1 MIRKIFSKCIS
12 RLAQDF
18 TQPGVLMTRVTE
30 FGWHLIPVDPA
41 PCLVQ
46 LRPGTP
52 QLIRWGNDFHDQ
64 HNKI

>member
-30 FGWHLIPVDPA
+30 FGWHLIPADPA
-41 PCLVQ
+41 PCSVQ
-46 LRPGTP
+46 LRPGT
-52 QLIRWGNDFHDQ
+52 QLIRWGNDSYNQ
-64 HNKI
+64 SVKI